1 MRALFLILC
10 LNTIPLVSF
19 GAVSGDWTYS
29 VSYGEAIVSSYSGT
43 GGVVT
48 VPSQLG
54 GYPVRKVGNGYPSI
68 FASNSNSVTSIII
81 PNNVTSIGD
90 YAFYGCLS
98 INSVTIPNSVT
109 NIGTYAFASSSI
121 GIGLNGPMQ
130 LSSIVIPDSVTKIGQ
145 KAFYGCNKL
154 TNAIIG
160 NGVTSIEAGAFS
172 GCSSLVSITIPDSV
186 KSIGYDDL
194 TGGPPDDGVFS
205 YCTNLTSIN
214 IGNNVT
220 TIGKNSFLGCTSL
233 TSATIPPSVTVIGN
247 SAFSGCSNLISIN
260 IPNSV
265 TIIGVGAFHNCTS
278 LTSINIGNGVT
289 GIPSYMFNGC
299 SSLSSVTI
307 PSAVT
312 SIGAEAFSTCTGLE
326 RIVFLG
332 NAPSYDVTSFRNSSP
347 TVYYVAGTTG
357 WGTYY
362 AGLNTAVMG
371 SYLLTVV
378 CNAAEGTSS
387 INPIKQA
394 YLSGDS
400 VTIVA
405 TPKAGYLF
413 GNWSGASTAT
423 TSSITLT
430 MNTDKIVTANFT
442 QDGRDSDGDALTN
455 YQESVTFGTNPS
467 QKDSNGDG
475 IEDGQAV
482 ALGYNPNFDFSS
494 LISHLQNHPPTGLYT
509 ASQMQAMAFGDL
521 VLTKNANGSFTLNYD
536 IEQSTDL
543 QTWTP
548 YQALSLPLTGM
559 PTEKAFVRIKTKK

>member
-1 MRALFLILC
+1 MRALLIILC
-10 LNTIPLVSF
+10 LNTIPLVSI

-98 INSVTIPNSVT
+98 LNSVTIPNSVT
-109 NIGTYAFASSSI
+109 NIGAYAFATSSSFYV
-121 GIGLNGPMQ
+121 MQ
-130 LSSIVIPDSVTKIGQ
+130 LSSIVIPDSVTNIGER
-145 KAFYGCNKL
+145 AFFGCSKL
-154 TNAIIG
+154 TNVTVG
-160 NGVTSIEAGAFS
+160 NGVTSIGAGAFGECSSLTSMTLPNSLTTIGYVSEYGVTLEDGVFVNCKRLISINIGNSVTAIGAYSFS
-172 GCSSLVSITIPDSV
+172 GCSSLTSITIPS
-186 KSIGYDDL
+186 
-194 TGGPPDDGVFS
+194 
-205 YCTNLTSIN
+205 
-214 IGNNVT
+214 
-220 TIGKNSFLGCTSL
+220 
-233 TSATIPPSVTVIGN
+233 SVTVIGR
-247 SAFSGCSNLISIN
+247 SAFNRCSSLTNIT

-265 TIIGVGAFHNCTS
+265 TSISSSTFYDCTG

-371 SYLLTVV
+371 SYLLSVV
-378 CNAAEGTSS
+378 CNTAEGTSS

-442 QDGRDSDGDALTN
+442 QDGRDSDGDGLTN
-455 YQESVTFGTNPS
+455 YQESVTFGTNPN

>member
-1 MRALFLILC
+1 MRALLLILC
-10 LNTIPLVSF
+10 LNTIPLVSI

-29 VSYGEAIVSSYSGT
+29 VSYGEAIISAYSGA

-81 PNNVTSIGD
+81 PNSVTSIGD

-98 INSVTIPNSVT
+98 LNSVIIPNSVT
-109 NIGTYAFASSSI
+109 NIGAFAFANSSPSI
-121 GIGLNGPMQ
+121 RNVME
-130 LSSIVIPDSVTKIGQ
+130 LSSIVIPDSVTNIGE
-145 KAFYGCNKL
+145 KAFFGCTKL
-154 TNAIIG
+154 TNVTIG
-160 NGVTSIEAGAFS
+160 NGVTSIEAGAFGECSSLTSMTLPNSLTTIGYVSEYGVTFEDGVFVNCKKLISINIGNSVTAIGAYSFS
-172 GCSSLVSITIPDSV
+172 GCSSLTSITIPS
-186 KSIGYDDL
+186 
-194 TGGPPDDGVFS
+194 
-205 YCTNLTSIN
+205 
-214 IGNNVT
+214 
-220 TIGKNSFLGCTSL
+220 
-233 TSATIPPSVTVIGN
+233 SVTVIGR
-247 SAFSGCSNLISIN
+247 SAFNGCSSLTNIT

-265 TIIGVGAFHNCTS
+265 TSISSSTFYYCTS

-289 GIPSYMFNGC
+289 GIPYGMFSGC
-299 SSLSSVTI
+299 LSISSVTI

-312 SIGAEAFSTCTGLE
+312 SIGPEAFTNCTGLE

-371 SYLLTVV
+371 SYLLTVI

-387 INPIKQA
+387 INPIKQV

-413 GNWSGASTAT
+413 ASWSGASTAT

-430 MNTDKIVTANFT
+430 INSDKIVTANFT
-442 QDGRDSDGDALTN
+442 QDGRDSDGDGLTN

-521 VLTKNANGSFTLNYD
+521 VLTQNANGSFTLNYD

-548 YQALSLPLTGM
+548 YQALSLPLTGV
-559 PTEKAFVRIKTKK
+559 PTDKAFVRIKTKK